1 MSVATAH
8 SASAVPP
15 ADETPA
21 AGEVPSRDEGFW
33 VEPGTAG
40 DETPTDAPAGEVPA
54 RSSGGETPARSSDE
68 AAAALPST
76 GEIPAQA
83 SGDEIPA
90 QAPGDEIP
98 AQTPGDEI
106 PAQTPDDEAPAQASG
121 DDTPVDAVDEQV
133 ARDAR
138 DFGVYART
146 GGWAFALKVA
156 RSVRPG
162 GETAGETSKVSAKRF
177 AELAGCSPERVMRY
191 YKAWDK
197 AADDGMVPHFEALA
211 PGEEIDL
218 PDSDV
223 WLTYYSSRSGATSDR
238 GTAITAAA
246 EAEGIRPT
254 KALEV
259 AENPTALRAA
269 ILADPSTAQAA
280 RTALLDRLKEDP
292 SLQTELARDIAR
304 TDELKKAVANETQ
317 AASRIGYVRQI
328 VENGQV
334 KTPAGQVIDATAELR
349 AEAERHLSLI
359 DELDDDEDT
368 GEWATEAYD
377 TVKEL
382 VVQTVEADPE
392 LRVQERRTKFYSSLQ
407 KATKVFEELTLD
419 DAVDLDAIY
428 EDDMLQRL
436 EDLQQALN
444 TCIAALRKA
453 SPGE

>member
-21 AGEVPSRDEGFW
+21 TPDAAEAAPAQDEGFW
-33 VEPGTAG
+33 VEPVA
-40 DETPTDAPAGEVPA
+40 AGEQAAATGAGVPA
-54 RSSGGETPARSSDE
+54 QSSGDQVSD
-68 AAAALPST
+68 AHGSDGA
-76 GEIPAQA
+76 
-83 SGDEIPA
+83 
-90 QAPGDEIP
+90 
-98 AQTPGDEI
+98 
-106 PAQTPDDEAPAQASG
+106 ASG
-121 DDTPVDAVDEQV
+121 DDTSDGDSSADAVDEQV

-138 DFGVYART
+138 EFGVYART

-162 GETAGETSKVSAKRF
+162 GETAGETAKVSAKRF
-177 AELAGCSPERVMRY
+177 ADLAGCSPERVMRY
-191 YKAWDK
+191 YKAWDR

-223 WLTYYSSRSGATSDR
+223 WLTYYSSRSSATSDR

-317 AASRIGYVRQI
+317 AATRIGYVRQI

-368 GEWATEAYD
+368 GEWASEAYD

>member
-8 SASAVPP
+8 SASDVPP

-21 AGEVPSRDEGFW
+21 AGESPSRDEGFW
-33 VEPGTAG
+33 VEPGTVG
-40 DETPTDAPAGEVPA
+40 DETPADASAGEVSA
-54 RSSGGETPARSSDE
+54 QSSGGETPAQSSDE

-76 GEIPAQA
+76 GEIPAQT

-90 QAPGDEIP
+90 QASGGEILEV
-98 AQTPGDEI
+98 TPGDEV
-106 PAQTPDDEAPAQASG
+106 PAQAPG
-121 DDTPVDAVDEQV
+121 DDTPLDTVDEQV

-162 GETAGETSKVSAKRF
+162 GETAGETPKVSAKRF

-269 ILADPSTAQAA
+269 ILADPSTAQTA

-436 EDLQQALN
+436 EDLQEALN

>member
-8 SASAVPP
+8 SASDVPP

-21 AGEVPSRDEGFW
+21 TGESPSRDEGFW
-33 VEPGTAG
+33 VEPGTVG
-40 DETPTDAPAGEVPA
+40 DETPADA
-54 RSSGGETPARSSDE
+54 SGGETPAQSSDE
-68 AAAALPST
+68 EVAALPST
-76 GEIPAQA
+76 GEIPAQTSGDEIPAQA

-90 QAPGDEIP
+90 QA
-98 AQTPGDEI
+98 
-106 PAQTPDDEAPAQASG
+106 SG
-121 DDTPVDAVDEQV
+121 DDTALDAVDEHV

-162 GETAGETSKVSAKRF
+162 GETAGETPKVSAKRF